1 MNERNL
7 TRYVWERAVISK
19 HGGPSS
25 STTRHVLLTLAT
37 HVDREL
43 VAFPS
48 IETLTGESGLSD
60 RAVRM
65 HLALAERGGWIQRSA
80 RREGGKAWA
89 NYVYRLTLPQVA
101 AASSAGAIHEGA
113 AADAAASSPEGP
125 ASLSEGAALHS
136 EGAAPDSTLVR
147 QEVPTNNTMNI
158 PRTENSN
165 ALVALSDVEVAGSNR
180 GNLAALLRQKG
191 VQVTPGNPLLVEWV
205 SAGITEHEALEA
217 VARAR
222 LNDGKQEPNPIPA
235 RYLDPIIREVLQ
247 ERGNPR
253 RPVTLNGVRVGTAQ
267 PMSKTMQAI
276 VTLQRMKAE
285 LRTGSAEMERFNI
298 IGD

>member
-7 TRYVWERAVISK
+7 TRYAWERAVISK
-19 HGGPSS
+19 HGGPAS

-48 IETLTGESGLSD
+48 IETLTDESGLSD

-65 HLALAERGGWIQRSA
+65 HLTLAERGGWIQRSA

-101 AASSAGAIHEGA
+101 TALDAGASSEGA
-113 AADAAASSPEGP
+113 AADAAALSPEGP
-125 ASLSEGAALHS
+125 ATLSEGPAPYS
-136 EGAAPDSTLVR
+136 EGPAPDGTLVR
-147 QEVPTNNTMNI
+147 QDVPTNSTMNT
-158 PRTENSN
+158 PRTINSN
-165 ALVALSDVEVAGSNR
+165 ALVTLSDAELAGSDR
-180 GNLAALLRQKG
+180 GRFAALLRQNG
-191 VQVTPGNPLLVEWV
+191 VQVTPGNPLLMEWLA
-205 SAGITEHEALEA
+205 AGITEGEALEA

-222 LNDGKQEPNPIPA
+222 LNEGKQEPNQIPA

-247 ERGNPR
+247 ERENPR
-253 RPVTLNGVRVGTAQ
+253 RPVFQNGMRVGTEP
-267 PMSKTMQAI
+267 PMSQTTKAMMI
-276 VTLQRMKAE
+276 LQKMKE
-285 LRTGSAEMERFNI
+285 NLGTGSAESERFNM
-298 IGD
+298 IGN

>member
-1 MNERNL
+1 M
-7 TRYVWERAVISK
+7 ISK
-19 HGGPSS
+19 HGGPAR

-37 HVDREL
+37 HVDRDL

-65 HLALAERGGWIQRSA
+65 HLTIAERGGWIQRSA

-89 NYVYRLTLPQVA
+89 NYVYRLTLPPVA
-101 AASSAGAIHEGA
+101 AASSAGAIYEGA

-125 ASLSEGAALHS
+125 ASLSEGAAPHS
-136 EGAAPDSTLVR
+136 EGPAPDGTLVR
-147 QEVPTNNTMNI
+147 QDVPTNSTMNI
-158 PRTENSN
+158 PRTVNSN
-165 ALVALSDVEVAGSNR
+165 ALVALTDVEVAGSNR
-180 GNLAALLRQKG
+180 GHLAALLRQKG

-205 SAGITEHEALEA
+205 SAGITEIEALEA

-222 LNDGKQEPNPIPA
+222 LNEGKQEPNPIPA
-235 RYLDPIIREVLQ
+235 RYLDPIVREVLQ
-247 ERGNPR
+247 ERENPR

-267 PMSKTMQAI
+267 PMSKTSEAI
-276 VTLQRMKAE
+276 LILQRMKEGLGTGNAE
-285 LRTGSAEMERFNI
+285 SERFNI
-298 IGD
+298 IGNYIGN